1 MARYGLIGACVV
13 ATLVTV
19 GASSVRA
26 QTYSN
31 VVSFGDSLSD
41 NGNTFRA
48 NPAAATAS
56 TPYLPLTN
64 GRFSNGPTWAEL
76 LANAIHPQSGA
87 FGSMLG
93 VGQPL
98 IPGTNVNFAFGG
110 ARSDTAIASP
120 PGVPVQIGLYRLA
133 GGTLGT
139 NTLATIWS
147 SGANDIFQ
155 QLPIA
160 AGNPATAL
168 AVMTATSTAAAA
180 NTQASVQALIA
191 AGARTV
197 LVGNLPDLGSVP
209 QFAGTAAAPL
219 AGASSA
225 VYNSALVGNLFGA
238 AAANPGTNI
247 ILFDTNRLFQAVLA
261 NPSAFGLG
269 NVTQACVLTPSCFG
283 NPAAQAQFLF
293 WDGVHPTAT
302 AHTMLAALAED
313 YIFYGNQGLGFGS
326 LTEVSEA
333 TRQAS
338 FDATLAHLNDLAA
351 MARLLGQAA
360 GPAQVTFSAEGSTSS
375 IDARGVMPGYDVT
388 TGSARLFIDRAFSA
402 EFRAGAAVAYT
413 HNDVSASPFGYHT
426 NGGAA
431 DAYLAWRSG
440 AFEINA
446 VAGFGIDSFD
456 DIQRRSFL
464 GVLQTG
470 STSGTSYGGVV
481 QLGYVMPAGTFTFT
495 PQGSIGVIH
504 ASVDGYTESGVS
516 APYVFSSRDVT
527 AVVGEIDL
535 RVDTAFTP
543 TLLGHALIGYRG
555 NLSYTGDPVTVGI
568 ANNPARPIST
578 TIGKPNANAL
588 RLGAGVQGAI
598 NAAVSVAVEY
608 EGAISSDRDVH
619 AGRVRVSVRF

>member
-1 MARYGLIGACVV
+1 MARFGLIGACVV
-13 ATLVTV
+13 ATLITV
-19 GASSVRA
+19 GAASVRA

-48 NPAAATAS
+48 NPALAAAT

-64 GRFSNGPTWAEL
+64 GRFSNGPTWAEI

-98 IPGTNVNFAFGG
+98 IPGANVNYAFGG

-120 PGVPVQIGLYRLA
+120 PGVPTQIGLYRLV
-133 GGTLGT
+133 GGTFGA

-168 AVMTATSTAAAA
+168 QVMSATSAAAAA

-191 AGARTV
+191 LGARTV

-219 AGASSA
+219 ASASSA
-225 VYNSALVGNLFGA
+225 VYNNALLGNLFGV
-238 AAANPGTNI
+238 AAANPGANV
-247 ILFDTNRLFQAVLA
+247 ILFDTNRLFQAALA
-261 NPSAFGLG
+261 NPFAFGFS
-269 NVTQACVLTPSCFG
+269 NVTQACVTTPSCVG

-302 AHTMLAALAED
+302 AHTLLASMAAD
-313 YIFYGNQGLGFGS
+313 YVFYGNQGLGFGS
-326 LTEVSEA
+326 LTEVSEM

-338 FDATLAHLNDLAA
+338 FDATLAHLNDLSA

-360 GPAQVTFSAEGSTSS
+360 GPAEVTFSAEGSSSS
-375 IDARGVMPGYDVT
+375 IDPRGAMPGYDVT

-402 EFRAGAAVAYT
+402 EFRAGAAFAYT
-413 HNDVSASPFGYHT
+413 HNDVNAGPFQYHT

-440 AFEINA
+440 ALEINA
-446 VAGFGIDSFD
+446 AAGFGVDSFD

-470 STSGTSYGGVV
+470 STTGTSYGGIV
-481 QLGYVMPAGTFTFT
+481 QFGYVVPMGTFTLT
-495 PQGSIGVIH
+495 PQASLGVIH
-504 ASVDGYTESGVS
+504 ASVDGYTESGIS

-535 RVDTAFTP
+535 RADTAFTP
-543 TLLGHALIGYRG
+543 TLLGHALVGYRG

-568 ANNPARPIST
+568 ANNPAQPIST
-578 TIGKPNANAL
+578 RIGKPNASAL
-588 RLGAGVQGAI
+588 RLGAGIQGAI
-598 NAAVSVAVEY
+598 NPAVSVALEY
-608 EGAISSDRDVH
+608 DGAISSDRNVH
-619 AGRVRVSVRF
+619 AGRVRVTVQF